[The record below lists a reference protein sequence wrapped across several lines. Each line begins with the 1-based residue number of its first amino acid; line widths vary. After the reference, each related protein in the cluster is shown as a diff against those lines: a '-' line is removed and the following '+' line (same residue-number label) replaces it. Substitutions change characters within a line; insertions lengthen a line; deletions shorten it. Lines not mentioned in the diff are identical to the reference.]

1 MIFLSVKIV
10 CNQIKHN
17 CSIAPI
23 IRLFR
28 VPGTIFGMSWSELR
42 ILKDDM
48 ERENLRKQTSDS
60 LPLDSTSSII
70 ESNSSSNKSADKQH
84 RRKLLG
90 KLSKDMD
97 YLESLIG
104 SVKIFDEE
112 TTNSRNLVSF
122 DTSGSK
128 VKKDKKITKNYGI
141 GVRRE
146 AQDAI
151 LFLKRR
157 QEFWSQLKPMYCNNP

>member
-1 MIFLSVKIV
+1 
-10 CNQIKHN
+10 
-17 CSIAPI
+17 
-23 IRLFR
+23 
-28 VPGTIFGMSWSELR
+28 MSWSELR

-48 ERENLRKQTSDS
+48 ERENLRKQTSDT
-60 LPLDSTSSII
+60 LPLDSTPSMI
-70 ESNSSSNKSADKQH
+70 ESNSSSNKFADKQH

-97 YLESLIG
+97 YLETLIG
-104 SVKIFDEE
+104 SVKIFDDE
-112 TTNSRNLVSF
+112 TIGHRNVVSF
-122 DTSGSK
+122 DASRRGSQ
-128 VKKDKKITKNYGI
+128 VKTERKRIKNYGI

>member
-1 MIFLSVKIV
+1 M
-10 CNQIKHN
+10 
-17 CSIAPI
+17 
-23 IRLFR
+23 
-28 VPGTIFGMSWSELR
+28 
-42 ILKDDM
+42 KDDM

-60 LPLDSTSSII
+60 LPLDSTPSIT
-70 ESNSSSNKSADKQH
+70 ESNATSNRSADKQH

-104 SVKIFDEE
+104 SVKIFDDEAIL
-112 TTNSRNLVSF
+112 NRNLVSF
-122 DTSGSK
+122 DTSRRGSQ
-128 VKKDKKITKNYGI
+128 VKKERKRIKNYGI

>member
-1 MIFLSVKIV
+1 
-10 CNQIKHN
+10 
-17 CSIAPI
+17 
-23 IRLFR
+23 
-28 VPGTIFGMSWSELR
+28 MSWSELR

-48 ERENLRKQTSDS
+48 ERENLRKQTSDT
-60 LPLDSTSSII
+60 LPLDSTPSII
-70 ESNSSSNKSADKQH
+70 ESNSSSSRFADKQQ

-104 SVKIFDEE
+104 SVKIFDNESIG
-112 TTNSRNLVSF
+112 NRNLMSF
-122 DTSGSK
+122 DTSRRSSLVNK
-128 VKKDKKITKNYGI
+128 ERKTIKNYGV

>member
-1 MIFLSVKIV
+1 M
-10 CNQIKHN
+10 
-17 CSIAPI
+17 
-23 IRLFR
+23 
-28 VPGTIFGMSWSELR
+28 IFGMSWSELR

-48 ERENLRKQTSDS
+48 ERENLRKQTSDT
-60 LPLDSTSSII
+60 LPLDSTPSII
-70 ESNSSSNKSADKQH
+70 ESNSSSNRFADKRH

-104 SVKIFDEE
+104 SVKIFDNESIG
-112 TTNSRNLVSF
+112 NRSLMSF
-122 DTSGSK
+122 DTFRRSSL
-128 VKKDKKITKNYGI
+128 VKKERKTVKNYGI

-146 AQDAI
+146 AQDTI

>member
-1 MIFLSVKIV
+1 
-10 CNQIKHN
+10 
-17 CSIAPI
+17 
-23 IRLFR
+23 
-28 VPGTIFGMSWSELR
+28 MSWSELR

-48 ERENLRKQTSDS
+48 ERENLRKQTSDT
-60 LPLDSTSSII
+60 LPLDATPSII
-70 ESNSSSNKSADKQH
+70 ESNSSSNRFVDKQQ

-104 SVKIFDEE
+104 SVKIFDND
-112 TTNSRNLVSF
+112 TIGNRNLMSF
-122 DTSGSK
+122 DTSRRSSI
-128 VKKDKKITKNYGI
+128 VKKERKTVKNYGV

-151 LFLKRR
+151 LFLQRR

>member
-1 MIFLSVKIV
+1 
-10 CNQIKHN
+10 
-17 CSIAPI
+17 
-23 IRLFR
+23 
-28 VPGTIFGMSWSELR
+28 MSWSELR

-60 LPLDSTSSII
+60 LLLDSTSSII
-70 ESNSSSNKSADKQH
+70 ESNTPPNKSANRQH

-97 YLESLIG
+97 YLENLIG
-104 SVKIFDEE
+104 SVKIFDDD
-112 TTNSRNLVSF
+112 TTSNKNLVSF
-122 DTSGSK
+122 GTCRRGSE
-128 VKKDKKITKNYGI
+128 VKKDRKTIRNYGI

-157 QEFWSQLKPMYCNNP
+157 QEFWSQLKPMYCNNL

>member
-1 MIFLSVKIV
+1 
-10 CNQIKHN
+10 
-17 CSIAPI
+17 
-23 IRLFR
+23 
-28 VPGTIFGMSWSELR
+28 MSWSELR

-48 ERENLRKQTSDS
+48 ERENLRKQTSDT
-60 LPLDSTSSII
+60 LPLDSTPSII
-70 ESNSSSNKSADKQH
+70 ESNSSSNRFADKQQ

-104 SVKIFDEE
+104 SVKIFDNEAIG
-112 TTNSRNLVSF
+112 NRSLMSF
-122 DTSGSK
+122 DTSRRSSL
-128 VKKDKKITKNYGI
+128 VKKERKTVKNYGV

>member
-1 MIFLSVKIV
+1 
-10 CNQIKHN
+10 
-17 CSIAPI
+17 
-23 IRLFR
+23 
-28 VPGTIFGMSWSELR
+28 MSWSELR

>member
-1 MIFLSVKIV
+1 
-10 CNQIKHN
+10 
-17 CSIAPI
+17 
-23 IRLFR
+23 
-28 VPGTIFGMSWSELR
+28 MSWSELR

-48 ERENLRKQTSDS
+48 ERENLRKQTSDT
-60 LPLDSTSSII
+60 LPLDSTPSII
-70 ESNSSSNKSADKQH
+70 ESNSSSSRFADKQQ

-104 SVKIFDEE
+104 SVKIFDNEAIG
-112 TTNSRNLVSF
+112 NRSLMSF
-122 DTSGSK
+122 DTSRRSSL
-128 VKKDKKITKNYGI
+128 VKKERKTVKNYGV